1 MNFPVADEMTF
12 VPNSPFGA
20 YGTPPTDQASVTQ
33 QQWLDTLPPMAAAQ
47 RQFVVALLLGQSRY
61 GQIADYPQG
70 AFQDPRVAP
79 LLSRFQADLEDVER
93 QITARNLSRSPYLH
107 LLPSRIP
114 PGINI

>member
-1 MNFPVADEMTF
+1 MTF

-20 YGTPPTDQASVTQ
+20 YGTPPKDQASVTQ
-33 QQWLDTLPPMAAAQ
+33 QQWLDTLPPMGAAQ

-61 GQIADYPQG
+61 GQIADYPQD
-70 AFQDPRVAP
+70 AFQDPRVVP
-79 LLSRFQADLEDVER
+79 LLTAFQSDLAQVEKR
-93 QITARNLSRSPYLH
+93 ITERNLSRSPYLH